1 MRLRHIEVF
10 HAIMQVGTISGAA
23 QVLHIS
29 QPAVTKVL
37 QHCEL
42 QLGMPLF
49 ERVRGKLYPKPEA
62 HRLFAETEK
71 LNRDLQGIRRLAA
84 SLKGRALETIR
95 LVSTPTVAISVLP
108 QAVTAWRKEFPGAR
122 CELATH
128 HTSEI
133 VNTLR
138 LGEADLA
145 LSLQDPRHPGIVAEP
160 LAQGVMTVIAPAGTW
175 SAADSAMPLT
185 APGLAGELIGHADND
200 PLGEMV
206 VAACEAQGL
215 HPVFHTVV
223 QTYQIAR
230 SLVEAG
236 GGSTAWVW
244 RDYPVPAGVFKAG
257 RNVIAVRVLSGGS
270 GGGLTGGP
278 ENRGIKTSD
287 GKVIALPATWKFQL
301 GMRSKGLSI
310 PPSPWDIPT
319 SLSTLHNAMIAPLA
333 GYKFKLAAWYQGE
346 SNTGEPKE
354 YEVLLPLLIADW
366 RKTFAQPEL
375 PFLVVQLSSFGSV
388 ALKPGASNWA
398 QLREAQARTV
408 RNDRHAGLAVSLDV
422 GDRTDIHPPQKAVLG
437 ERLARAARALAY
449 GEAIAPGGPEASGV
463 TRAGEDLVIKF
474 RNAGGGLR
482 TYSASHAIGFEACA
496 GADCRY

>member
-37 QHCEL
+37 QHAEL

-62 HRLFAETEK
+62 HRLFVETEK

-84 SLKGRALETIR
+84 SLKSRAVETVR

-108 QAVTAWRKEFPGAR
+108 TAMTSWRRDFPDTR
-122 CELATH
+122 CELSTH

-160 LAQGVMTVIAPAGTW
+160 IAQGMLTVMAPAGTW
-175 SAADSAMPLT
+175 SESQLSKPISPQELS
-185 APGLAGELIGHADND
+185 GELIGLADRD

-206 VAACEAQGL
+206 VAACEAQDVQ
-215 HPVFHTVV
+215 PVFHTVV

-236 GGSTAWVW
+236 AGTAVLDPFTAASAAPEQVQCRVW
-244 RDYPVPAGVFKAG
+244 EP
-257 RNVIAVRVLSGGS
+257 
-270 GGGLTGGP
+270 
-278 ENRGIKTSD
+278 
-287 GKVIALPATWKFQL
+287 ALPVQL
-301 GMRSKGLSI
+301 YLLTAS
-310 PPSPWDIPT
+310 
-319 SLSTLHNAMIAPLA
+319 HAPLSHGA
-333 GYKFKLAAWYQGE
+333 RELA
-346 SNTGEPKE
+346 NC
-354 YEVLLPLLIADW
+354 I
-366 RKTFAQPEL
+366 
-375 PFLVVQLSSFGSV
+375 
-388 ALKPGASNWA
+388 GA
-398 QLREAQARTV
+398 
-408 RNDRHAGLAVSLDV
+408 
-422 GDRTDIHPPQKAVLG
+422 
-437 ERLARAARALAY
+437 AARALLDK
-449 GEAIAPGGPEASGV
+449 GS
-463 TRAGEDLVIKF
+463 T
-474 RNAGGGLR
+474 
-482 TYSASHAIGFEACA
+482 
-496 GADCRY
+496 

>member
-236 GGSTAWVW
+236 GGMAVVDPFTANSAAGALVQRRPWAPAI
-244 RDYPVPAGVFKAG
+244 PVQLYLLTAG
-257 RNVIAVRVLSGGS
+257 
-270 GGGLTGGP
+270 
-278 ENRGIKTSD
+278 
-287 GKVIALPATWKFQL
+287 
-301 GMRSKGLSI
+301 
-310 PPSPWDIPT
+310 
-319 SLSTLHNAMIAPLA
+319 HAPLSHGARQLA
-333 GYKFKLAAWYQGE
+333 GCIAA
-346 SNTGEPKE
+346 
-354 YEVLLPLLIADW
+354 
-366 RKTFAQPEL
+366 
-375 PFLVVQLSSFGSV
+375 
-388 ALKPGASNWA
+388 
-398 QLREAQARTV
+398 
-408 RNDRHAGLAVSLDV
+408 
-422 GDRTDIHPPQKAVLG
+422 
-437 ERLARAARALAY
+437 AARACLEKKA
-449 GEAIAPGGPEASGV
+449 
-463 TRAGEDLVIKF
+463 
-474 RNAGGGLR
+474 
-482 TYSASHAIGFEACA
+482 
-496 GADCRY
+496 

>member
-37 QHCEL
+37 QHAEL

-84 SLKGRALETIR
+84 SLKGRAVETVR
-95 LVSTPTVAISVLP
+95 LVSTPTIAVSVLP
-108 QAVTAWRKEFPGAR
+108 DGMTAWRRDFPETR

-133 VNTLR
+133 VNALR

-160 LAQGVMTVIAPAGTW
+160 IAHGLLTVMAPAGTW
-175 SAADSAMPLT
+175 SEEACKKPISAEDLS
-185 APGLAGELIGHADND
+185 GELIGLADRD

-206 VAACEAQGL
+206 IAACEAQGVQ
-215 HPVFHTVV
+215 PVFRTVV

-236 GGSTAWVW
+236 AGTAIL
-244 RDYPVPAGVFKAG
+244 DPFTAASAAS
-257 RNVIAVRVLSGGS
+257 NRVQCRQWS
-270 GGGLTGGP
+270 P
-278 ENRGIKTSD
+278 
-287 GKVIALPATWKFQL
+287 
-301 GMRSKGLSI
+301 SI
-310 PPSPWDIPT
+310 PVHLYLLTASHSP
-319 SLSTLHNAMIAPLA
+319 LSHGARELA
-333 GYKFKLAAWYQGE
+333 
-346 SNTGEPKE
+346 NC
-354 YEVLLPLLIADW
+354 I
-366 RKTFAQPEL
+366 
-375 PFLVVQLSSFGSV
+375 
-388 ALKPGASNWA
+388 GAS
-398 QLREAQARTV
+398 
-408 RNDRHAGLAVSLDV
+408 
-422 GDRTDIHPPQKAVLG
+422 
-437 ERLARAARALAY
+437 ARACL
-449 GEAIAPGGPEASGV
+449 
-463 TRAGEDLVIKF
+463 DNK
-474 RNAGGGLR
+474 
-482 TYSASHAIGFEACA
+482 
-496 GADCRY
+496 

>member
-37 QHCEL
+37 QHAEL

-62 HRLFAETEK
+62 HRLFVETEK
-71 LNRDLQGIRRLAA
+71 LHRDLQGIRRLAA
-84 SLKGRALETIR
+84 SLKGRSVETVR

-108 QAVTAWRKEFPGAR
+108 DAMTSWRREFPQTR

-160 LAQGVMTVIAPAGTW
+160 IAEGVMTVLAPAGSWTAAQCREPV
-175 SAADSAMPLT
+175 SAE
-185 APGLAGELIGHADND
+185 GLSGDLIGHADND
-200 PLGEMV
+200 PLGGLV

-215 HPVFHTVV
+215 HPVFRTVV

-236 GGSTAWVW
+236 AGMAVVDPFTAAAAQDAKVQRRPWA
-244 RDYPVPAGVFKAG
+244 PA
-257 RNVIAVRVLSGGS
+257 
-270 GGGLTGGP
+270 
-278 ENRGIKTSD
+278 
-287 GKVIALPATWKFQL
+287 
-301 GMRSKGLSI
+301 I
-310 PPSPWDIPT
+310 P
-319 SLSTLHNAMIAPLA
+319 
-333 GYKFKLAAWYQGE
+333 
-346 SNTGEPKE
+346 
-354 YEVLLPLLIADW
+354 
-366 RKTFAQPEL
+366 
-375 PFLVVQLSSFGSV
+375 VQLF
-388 ALKPGASNWA
+388 L
-398 QLREAQARTV
+398 LT
-408 RNDRHAGLAVSLDV
+408 
-422 GDRTDIHPPQKAVLG
+422 
-437 ERLARAARALAY
+437 
-449 GEAIAPGGPEASGV
+449 
-463 TRAGEDLVIKF
+463 
-474 RNAGGGLR
+474 
-482 TYSASHAIGFEACA
+482 ASHAPLSHGARELANCIGHTARQCLA
-496 GADCRY
+496 PKHQ